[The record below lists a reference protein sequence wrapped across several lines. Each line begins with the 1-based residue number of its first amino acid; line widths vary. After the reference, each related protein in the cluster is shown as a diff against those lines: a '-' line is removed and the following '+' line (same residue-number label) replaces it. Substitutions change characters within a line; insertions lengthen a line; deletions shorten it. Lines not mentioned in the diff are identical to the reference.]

1 MAVKARGAW
10 HAVSGALTSL
20 GSTLMLPETTHRPWE
35 LPSRPWMFAM
45 RWHDLLFMH
54 WPVPCQA
61 LRASIPPSLLIDT
74 FDDTAWIGVVPFRMT
89 GVRPRALPPLPWL
102 SAFPELNVRTYVT
115 TGGKPGV
122 WFFSL
127 DAANPTAVR
136 LARILFHL
144 PYYDARMATERS
156 GDHVR
161 YTSHR
166 THRGAPAA
174 AFRGRYYPTG
184 LVSYAAPGT
193 LAHWL
198 TERYCL
204 YAADR
209 HGQVWRG
216 DIHHARW
223 PLQSAE
229 AVVGVNTMTQQ
240 IGLTLPDTRPL
251 LHFARRQDVVGWTLR
266 RV

>member
-1 MAVKARGAW
+1 
-10 HAVSGALTSL
+10 
-20 GSTLMLPETTHRPWE
+20 MLADTTHRPWD
-35 LPSRPWMFAM
+35 LPSRPWMLAM

-54 WPVPCQA
+54 WPVPSHT
-61 LRASIPPSLLIDT
+61 LRAVIPPSLAIDT
-74 FDDTAWIGVVPFRMT
+74 FDGMAWIGVVPFRMT

-115 TGGKPGV
+115 TAGKPGV

-127 DAANPTAVR
+127 DAANRIAVR
-136 LARILFHL
+136 MARWLFHL
-144 PYYDARMATERS
+144 TYYDARMAS
-156 GDHVR
+156 GPSGGQVH
-161 YTSHR
+161 YTSKR
-166 THRGAPAA
+166 THRGAPSA
-174 AFRGRYYPTG
+174 AFQGRYCPIG
-184 LVSYAAPGT
+184 SVSYASSGS
-193 LAHWL
+193 LDHWL

-223 PLQSAE
+223 PLQPAE
-229 AVVGVNTMTQQ
+229 AEVSVNTMTHQ
-240 IGLTLPDTRPL
+240 IGLALPDTPPL
-251 LHFARRQDVVGWTLR
+251 LHFARRQDVVGWTPE